1 MNYLNQINF
10 LFLILINIYLILN
23 SYFISRTKKVFL
35 KPLFHKV
42 YNYGLCNILLFQK
55 FDKKIIKFWFLFFV
69 VVTIDLLIE
78 YIFGKNMLGNE
89 AIYPGRL
96 AGFTGDELKIGGFY
110 FGFIFLSLSF
120 LINQNYRL
128 FYIFSIIFY
137 SFNFD
142 WRKIKLYKNFLYV
155 LNFFLFFI
163 STFLLSKKPNYINFI
178 HFFFLINFT
187 NSNT

>member
-1 MNYLNQINF
+1 M
-10 LFLILINIYLILN
+10 
-23 SYFISRTKKVFL
+23 
-35 KPLFHKV
+35 
-42 YNYGLCNILLFQK
+42 
-55 FDKKIIKFWFLFFV
+55 

-128 FYIFSIIFY
+128 FYIFSIIFFIVSILIGERSNFIKIFCMY
-137 SFNFD
+137 SIFFYFLFQYKIVKKTIFIFILSYNCNNCNFD
-142 WRKIKLYKNFLYV
+142 KFPI
-155 LNFFLFFI
+155 
-163 STFLLSKKPNYINFI
+163 
-178 HFFFLINFT
+178 
-187 NSNT
+187 